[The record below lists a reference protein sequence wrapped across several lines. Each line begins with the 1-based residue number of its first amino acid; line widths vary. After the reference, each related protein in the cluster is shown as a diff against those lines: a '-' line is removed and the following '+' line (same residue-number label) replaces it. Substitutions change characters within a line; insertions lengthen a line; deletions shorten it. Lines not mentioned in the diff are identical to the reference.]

1 MKNRLLALMALCGA
15 TSSTMPLW
23 ASENWPDPTLSF
35 VDPNLTQDETG
46 GGVYYIYHVATQKF
60 MVNGNYKDTWGTELV
75 VGDEGQEV
83 TLSYGEDY
91 ELARRPES
99 DPDRT
104 TAKGWRLSMMNAPS
118 NGGYHELFIRE
129 ASMVFV
135 WIIISR
141 GIFYGKS
148 RNKMMAITVSRF
160 WMKTPSSV

>member
-104 TAKGWRLSMMNAPS
+104 TAKGWRLSMMVVIMNFSSARLPW
-118 NGGYHELFIRE
+118 L
-129 ASMVFV
+129 FV
-135 WIIISR
+135 WIILSR

>member
-60 MVNGNYKDTWGTELV
+60 MTNGDWKNNWKTELV
-75 VGDEGQEV
+75 VGDEGQEI

-91 ELARRPES
+91 ELV
-99 DPDRT
+99 
-104 TAKGWRLSMMNAPS
+104 RLSLI
-118 NGGYHELFIRE
+118 HI
-129 ASMVFV
+129 
-135 WIIISR
+135 
-141 GIFYGKS
+141 
-148 RNKMMAITVSRF
+148 
-160 WMKTPSSV
+160 